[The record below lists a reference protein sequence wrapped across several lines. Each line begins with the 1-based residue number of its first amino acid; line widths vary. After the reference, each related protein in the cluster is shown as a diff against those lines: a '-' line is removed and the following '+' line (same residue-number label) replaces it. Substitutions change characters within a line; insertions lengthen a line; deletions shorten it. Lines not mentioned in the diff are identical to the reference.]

1 MYSVTSVPETK
12 TIITHKKEKIE
23 FFMKGLVNGKVKSD
37 FTNDTYY
44 VLNKYLDYKGDKFK
58 QELFDKLKYA
68 KDMLLLSAR
77 NSVENMP
84 LTLVHDILDMFDLNE
99 ITTYIR
105 ENKIIKLI
113 SGLKEVYDQNREL
126 NDEGSREQT
135 FLIHEYYELIGLL
148 TILKSTLPVIAEYAT
163 INTQKLDPKYKEY
176 ILLNYYL
183 THPISQT
190 PPFIKLEQYIQKL
203 INIVKLDNA
212 EISKRIIETLLSVE
226 EYPNYILGLTLFNR
240 LLVTSEIVTEDESK
254 NIISKLYNFVKNR
267 IKLKSMSVDDIKF
280 KNFSNNAIE
289 NQFDI
294 DSKLEQYRVPTDVT
308 VGSIKEFEWV
318 YSNGEYLLKQLNL
331 TEQEHHDMYLNILSS
346 VRTLKNKNIL
356 PELIYLTSWILNK
369 IIDPRSIMYVTID
382 ELLPAIAASATW
394 CIAHDNEYFAKFLTS
409 YISED
414 IGMDKINYSSKAK
427 IRPELREQLKGLY
440 PYHYDFIEDSIT
452 NVIDGI
458 SRSTLVSVLP
468 DEILDTFEN
477 KERILESTYDLR
489 NLLAELIIT
498 INTKNNDQKVNESKD
513 M

>member
-12 TIITHKKEKIE
+12 TIVTCNKDKLE

-44 VLNKYLDYKGDKFK
+44 VLNKFLEYKGEKFRK
-58 QELFDKLKYA
+58 ELFDKLKYA

-84 LTLVHDILDMFDLNE
+84 LTLVHDVLDMFDLNE
-99 ITTYIR
+99 VTNFIR
-105 ENKIIKLI
+105 ENNIIRLI

-135 FLIHEYYELIGLL
+135 FLVHEYYELIGLL
-148 TILKSTLPVIAEYAT
+148 TILKSTLPIIAEYAT

-176 ILLNYYL
+176 ILLNFYT

-203 INIVKLDNA
+203 IDIVKLDTA

-226 EYPNYILGLTLFNR
+226 EYPRYILGLTLFNR
-240 LLVTSEIVTEDESK
+240 LLVTSEIVADDESK

-267 IKLKSMSVDDIKF
+267 IKLKSMTVDDIKF
-280 KNFSNNAIE
+280 KNFTNNAVE

-308 VGSIKEFEWV
+308 IGNIKEFEWI
-318 YSNGEYLLKQLNL
+318 YSNGEYLLKQLGL
-331 TEQEHHDMYLNILSS
+331 TEQDHFDLYMKTLSS
-346 VRTLKNKNIL
+346 IQPMKFKTIL
-356 PELIYLTSWILNK
+356 PEQIYVTSWILNSV
-369 IIDPRSIMYVTID
+369 IDPRSILYVTID
-382 ELLPAIAASATW
+382 DLLPAIAASATY
-394 CIAHDNEYFAKFLTS
+394 CIVNGHEYFAKFLTS
-409 YISED
+409 YVSED
-414 IGMDKINYSSKAK
+414 MNIDKINYSSKAK
-427 IRPELREQLKGLY
+427 IRSELREKLKELY
-440 PYHYDFIEDSIT
+440 PYHYDFVEDSIT
-452 NVIDGI
+452 SIIDSI
-458 SRSTLVSVLP
+458 SKTTLITLLP
-468 DEILDTFEN
+468 DDVLESLEN
-477 KERILESTYDLR
+477 KERVLESTYDLR

-498 INTKNNDQKVNESKD
+498 INKDIDKSEDQ
-513 M
+513 